1 MAYCPS
7 LILCNINCSQYIVTY
22 CLLLCL
28 DLSPLAVFTK
38 HTPEMLGVVSNADSL
53 IADLISAGVI
63 PEDDVTSSTS
73 NGDSRFQRV
82 EMLLNTVQ
90 RCLVKSNKP
99 EEVLLKF
106 SIVLKNQK
114 DDNLKK
120 LSNEMR
126 S

>member
-1 MAYCPS
+1 MLLYIHIP
-7 LILCNINCSQYIVTY
+7 NIVTY

-38 HTPEMLGVVSNADSL
+38 HTPEMLGVVSNVDSL
-53 IADLISAGVI
+53 VAGLTSAGVI

-73 NGDSRFQRV
+73 NGDSRYQRV
-82 EMLLNTVQ
+82 EMLLNTVR
-90 RCLVKSNKP
+90 RCLVKSCKP

-106 SIVLKNQK
+106 SIVLKNQN

-120 LSNEMR
+120 LSVEMR

>member
-1 MAYCPS
+1 MLLYIHIP
-7 LILCNINCSQYIVTY
+7 NIVTY

-38 HTPEMLGVVSNADSL
+38 HTPEMLGVVSNVDSL
-53 IADLISAGVI
+53 VAGLTSAGVI
-63 PEDDVTSSTS
+63 SEDDVTSSTS
-73 NGDSRFQRV
+73 NGDSRYQRV
-82 EMLLNTVQ
+82 EMLLNTVR
-90 RCLVKSNKP
+90 RCLVKSSKP

-106 SIVLKNQK
+106 SIVLKNQS

-120 LSNEMR
+120 LSVEMR